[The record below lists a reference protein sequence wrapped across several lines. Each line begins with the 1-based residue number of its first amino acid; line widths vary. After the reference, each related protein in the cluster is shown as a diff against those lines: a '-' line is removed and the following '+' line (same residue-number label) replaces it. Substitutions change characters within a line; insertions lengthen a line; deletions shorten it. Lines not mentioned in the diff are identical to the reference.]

1 LVIYLVQLVN
11 PGERYMGD
19 RGSNNSLVSRRKFL
33 GLSASVAAGAAL
45 SGVGA
50 GLLSGCGSNE
60 WKARRYHRVIFHNC
74 GVFDGIRP
82 YLQRG
87 LGVVVEWGRIGA
99 VTAQWELE
107 NLEGATYIDLKG
119 ATLMPGMIDNHVH
132 ITVPFMYDVNLDTI
146 LQMDDQ
152 IRKNFKSCV
161 MKGVTTVRDLG
172 GFPGKIKKFKELSD
186 NYEIPGPRVY
196 SSLSPIAARDGA
208 RMGAPEKAPY
218 FTNPVIKWLLGG
230 NYAER
235 AENLEE
241 IETACREM
249 TGKGAHWLKTLHQD
263 HSYSYNPR
271 PLPNHSEEGYRL
283 IARLAHENDLK
294 CALHEPLLSGFRM
307 GVATGFDTLE
317 HMPMDGIIPDRY
329 IEKFVK
335 QDMAMVPTLMAY
347 GDVFIEDD
355 LLEMVEKRGEE
366 FLVPEAVKQMKKELQ
381 KSLAQEKEDLSMDE
395 RKKLIFDRQYLK
407 DMHKNQVAN
416 LQKLYRAGATIAP
429 GTDLGGYYSG
439 FFGRFTEELK
449 RYVNA
454 GIPNGEVLK
463 MATYGNAK
471 VLDRHNRIGSIKPA
485 MYADLI
491 AVDGNPL
498 EDISTLDRVKM
509 VMKGGGI
516 MRMDGDLS
524 T

>member
-1 LVIYLVQLVN
+1 
-11 PGERYMGD
+11 MGD
-19 RGSNNSLVSRRKFL
+19 RGSNNSLVNRRKFL
-33 GLSASVAAGAAL
+33 GLSASVAVGAAL

-50 GLLSGCGSNE
+50 GWLSGCSSNE
-60 WKARRYHRVIFHNC
+60 WKARRYHRVVFHNC
-74 GVFDGIRP
+74 SVFDGIRP

-161 MKGVTTVRDLG
+161 MNGVTTVRDLG
-172 GFPGKIKKFKELSD
+172 GFPGKIKKFKKLSD

-196 SSLSPIAARDGA
+196 SSLSPIAARDGD

-249 TGKGAHWLKTLHQD
+249 TGKGAHWLKTLHQE

-271 PLPNHSEEGYRL
+271 PLPDHSEEGYRL
-283 IARLAHENDLK
+283 IARLAHENNLK

-347 GDVFIEDD
+347 GDVFIEDE
-355 LLEMVEKRGEE
+355 LLKMVEKRGEE
-366 FLVPEAVKQMKKELQ
+366 FLVPEAVKQMKKELR

-449 RYVNA
+449 RYVKA

-471 VLDRHNRIGSIKPA
+471 VLDRHHRIGSIKPA

-516 MRMDGDLS
+516 MRMDEGLS

>member
-1 LVIYLVQLVN
+1 
-11 PGERYMGD
+11 MGD
-19 RGSNNSLVSRRKFL
+19 RGNNNKSLVSRRKFL

-50 GLLSGCGSNE
+50 GWLSGCGSNE
-60 WKARRYHRVIFHNC
+60 WKARRYHRVVFHNC

-107 NLEGATYIDLKG
+107 NLENVTYIDLKG

-132 ITVPFMYDVNLDTI
+132 ITVPFMYDVSLDTI
-146 LQMDDQ
+146 LQMNDQ
-152 IRKNFKSCV
+152 IRMNFESCV
-161 MKGVTTVRDLG
+161 MNGVTTVRDLG

-186 NYEIPGPRVY
+186 NYKIPGPRVY
-196 SSLSPIAARDGA
+196 SSLSPVAARDGE

-218 FTNPVIKWLLGG
+218 FTNPVVKWLLGG
-230 NYAER
+230 NYAQR

-249 TGKGAHWLKTLHQD
+249 ISRGAHWLKTLHQD

-283 IARLAHENDLK
+283 IARMAHENDMK

-317 HMPMDGIIPDRY
+317 HMPLDGIIADRY

-335 QDMAMVPTLMAY
+335 QEMAMVPTLMAY
-347 GDVFIEDD
+347 GDVFIEDQ
-355 LLEMVEKRGEE
+355 LLDMVEKRGEE
-366 FLVPEAVKQMKKELQ
+366 FLVPEAVKQMKKELK
-381 KSLAQEKEDLSMDE
+381 KSLAQEETDLSMEE
-395 RKKLIFDRQYLK
+395 REKLIFDRQYLK

-439 FFGRFTEELK
+439 FFGRYTEELK
-449 RYVNA
+449 RYVDA
-454 GIPNGEVLK
+454 GIPNAEVLK

-485 MYADLI
+485 MYADLMV
-491 AVDGNPL
+491 VDGNPL

-516 MRMDGDLS
+516 MRIDEDF
-524 T
+524 TPVTAQ